1 MDINITQLSD
11 KEIAAICI
19 KYNIIQ
25 PSELKNYTRD
35 HVIGEVSRWCRY
47 KKQMYRQRSMSSPNI
62 MTNNP
67 SQQTTQN
74 QTKTIQHSN
83 TTSTTTGN
91 NTLKRTHSSP
101 MNMNKMDYSVSK
113 STSPPQSTTQYQRD
127 RRMSEPFTEQEKVVA
142 REDHQAKQI
151 YNTSQTQVKQIM
163 QDPNMKK
170 YDQLGMYPA
179 PKRIIAIGD
188 LHGDL
193 RVTLIALRLAKVI
206 PNNIFPYNV
215 NNISWCGGDT
225 WVIQLGDQI
234 DRCRPDNWKKNC
246 IEDLDDVVED
256 EGNNMMIIQIFQK
269 LDEMAKKDGGR
280 VLGMLGNHELM
291 NIDRDFRYVSPQE
304 FLEFVPPNERN
315 KKYTDDG
322 YPYGYYH
329 RLKVFERGG
338 NIAKHYALQKKSITM
353 IGKNLFVHGGLSHA
367 LTSKFSIH
375 EINQVVQKW
384 LLKQTND
391 KEDKQ
396 FDEIFRDDD
405 DMSPFWCRLYSEDD
419 GMGEN
424 TEKGFNEL
432 LRILNARNKTLQP
445 IERIILAHT
454 PQFMDD
460 KYMNSIYNERLWR
473 IDVGMSRAFGKHD
486 NCGENKYRQI
496 QVLEILN
503 DTTCNK
509 LMAPYQGRIPAEG
522 MGQNATL
529 EAGYLA

>member
-1 MDINITQLSD
+1 MDINITKLSD
-11 KEIAAICI
+11 KEIADICI

-25 PSELKNYTRD
+25 ANELKNYTRD
-35 HVIGEVSRWCRY
+35 HVVQEIHKWCKY
-47 KKQMYRQRSMSSPNI
+47 KKESYRQRSMSSPNI
-62 MTNNP
+62 MATE
-67 SQQTTQN
+67 QKKIIN
-74 QTKTIQHSN
+74 QTS
-83 TTSTTTGN
+83 GGG
-91 NTLKRTHSSP
+91 LKRTHSAP
-101 MNMNKMDYSVSK
+101 LNIQKTNNPA
-113 STSPPQSTTQYQRD
+113 TTPPKATVQQRD
-127 RRMSEPFTEQEKVVA
+127 RRMSEPFTSQEKVIA
-142 REDHQAKQI
+142 REDHMNKKV
-151 YNTSQTQVKQIM
+151 YNDSQNEVKQSVR
-163 QDPNMKK
+163 DPNMEK
-170 YDQLGMYPA
+170 YDQVGMYPSV
-179 PKRIIAIGD
+179 RRLIAIGD

-206 PNNIFPYNV
+206 PPNIFPYNV
-215 NNISWCGGDT
+215 NQISWCGGDT

-269 LDEMAKKDGGR
+269 LDAMAKKDGGR

-338 NIAKHYALQKKSITM
+338 NIAKHYALQKKSITI
-353 IGKNLFVHGGLSHA
+353 IGKNVFVHGGLSHA
-367 LTSKFSIH
+367 LMNKYSIH
-375 EINQVVQKW
+375 EINQIVQKW
-384 LLKQTND
+384 LLKQTSD
-391 KEDKQ
+391 KEDKM

-419 GMGEN
+419 GYGEN
-424 TEKGFNEL
+424 TDKGFNEL
-432 LRILNARNKTLQP
+432 LQILNSRNKLLEP
-445 IERIILAHT
+445 IDRVIVAHT
-454 PQFMDD
+454 PQFMED
-460 KYMNSIYNERLWR
+460 KYMNSLYGERLWR

-486 NCGENKYRQI
+486 NCGDNKYRQI

-503 DTTCNK
+503 DQVCNK
-509 LMAPYQGRIPAEG
+509 LMAPYQGRLPTEG
-522 MGQNATL
+522 MGQNADMGGGFL
-529 EAGYLA
+529 K

>member
-1 MDINITQLSD
+1 MDINITKLSD

-25 PSELKNYTRD
+25 ANELKNYTRND
-35 HVIGEVSRWCRY
+35 VISEITKWCSY
-47 KKQMYRQRSMSSPNI
+47 KKKVYRQRSMSSPNI
-62 MTNNP
+62 MNN
-67 SQQTTQN
+67 QQTNLQ
-74 QTKTIQHSN
+74 QSN
-83 TTSTTTGN
+83 ENKQINPG
-91 NTLKRTHSSP
+91 LKRTHSSP
-101 MNMNKMDYSVSK
+101 MNINKMNQSS
-113 STSPPQSTTQYQRD
+113 SHSPPQSTAPYQRD
-127 RRMSEPFTEQEKVVA
+127 RRMSEPFTEKEKIIA

-151 YNTSQTQVKQIM
+151 YNSGQVKIKESI
-163 QDPNMKK
+163 DIPNMDK
-170 YDQLGMYPA
+170 YDSMGMYPTV
-179 PKRIIAIGD
+179 PRLIAIGD

-206 PNNIFPYNV
+206 PDNIFPYNV
-215 NNISWCGGDT
+215 NQISWCGGDT

-234 DRCRPDNWKKNC
+234 DRCRPDNWEKNC
-246 IEDLDDVVED
+246 IENYDDVVED

-269 LDEMAKKDGGR
+269 LDAMAKKVGGR

-291 NIDRDFRYVSPQE
+291 NVDRDFRYVSPQE
-304 FLEFVPPNERN
+304 FLEFVPANEKN

-338 NIAKHYALQKKSITM
+338 NIAKHYALQKKSVTI

-367 LTSKFSIH
+367 LISKYSIH
-375 EINQVVQKW
+375 EINNIVQKW
-384 LLKQTND
+384 LLKTSTK
-391 KEDKQ
+391 KEDKI

-419 GMGEN
+419 GYGEN
-424 TEKGFNEL
+424 TEKCFNEL
-432 LRILNARNKTLQP
+432 LKIINLRNKTLQP

-460 KYMNSIYNERLWR
+460 KYMNSLYGERLWR

-496 QVLEILN
+496 QILEII
-503 DTTCNK
+503 DDKKCNK
-509 LMAPYQGRIPAEG
+509 LMAPYQGRLPTEG
-522 MGQNATL
+522 MGENVPLNQPSFL
-529 EAGYLA
+529 